1 MKSCKELHREKF
13 QEMLEWWSLEN
24 LCTVMLCDSAFP
36 NDEAPRKVKLS
47 DTNAFRP
54 KTVQIFSILRHIYHN
69 CQKVERVGMD
79 EERINMQV
87 FLHK

>member
-36 NDEAPRKVKLS
+36 NHEAPLIRISTGIPAVF
-47 DTNAFRP
+47 T
-54 KTVQIFSILRHIYHN
+54 
-69 CQKVERVGMD
+69 VGMP
-79 EERINMQV
+79 
-87 FLHK
+87 FAS